1 MWRGDGTK
9 LTGSYGTWKG
19 REVELRVG
27 VPEDGMFT
35 VIQDGGERP
44 SAEWE
49 RLDLPNRF
57 ARGPVRFYLH
67 VPADEVSDV
76 HRIRATATWDYEPLN
91 VVAEDGNG
99 NLAVETLGQWSRDRM
114 GTLVRN
120 YGFEWYDNAFV
131 FGWIPASDASDL
143 TLERRDRKR

>member
-1 MWRGDGTK
+1 M
-9 LTGSYGTWKG
+9 
-19 REVELRVG
+19 
-27 VPEDGMFT
+27 
-35 VIQDGGERP
+35 
-44 SAEWE
+44 
-49 RLDLPNRF
+49 DLPNRF

-131 FGWIPASDASDL
+131 FGWIPASDVSDL
-143 TLERRDRKR
+143 TFERRDRKR